1 MKGSVFKVAFIL
13 LLLSQNIKAQNDKQL
28 LLQLSL
34 NQVDLAY
41 QHKLISPNIWGE
53 AFVGIGNQDIN
64 SSFDDFLSGLRIG
77 FNAFSNE
84 KNLLGFNTSIGIY
97 IPNNNYYTAT
107 TPVFGAGIRYTRI
120 IGKSGKQSLFVNTG
134 YQYGKQEY
142 KQKYSSEIV
151 NVTTVGTFKIAPLY
165 FSLGYGFKF

>member
-1 MKGSVFKVAFIL
+1 MKRSVFSAAFIL
-13 LLLSQNIKAQNDKQL
+13 FLLNHGVKSQNNNQL
-28 LLQLSL
+28 LLQFSL

-77 FNAFSNE
+77 FDAFSNE
-84 KNLLGFNTSIGIY
+84 KNLLGFNTSVGIY
-97 IPNNNYYTAT
+97 IPNNDYYTAT
-107 TPVFGAGIRYTRI
+107 TPVFGAGIRYTRF
-120 IGKSGKQSLFVNTG
+120 IGKSGKHSLFVNTG
-134 YQYGKQEY
+134 YQYGKRDY
-142 KQKYSSEIV
+142 KQKYSSEII
-151 NVTTVGTFKIAPLY
+151 NVTTVGNFKIAPLY